1 MLQAIMMFSVCG
13 SRTEM
18 MGDRHNA
25 YSMYIETLSLIKF
38 LTKLTNSSRNNNQD
52 VDPRYFCI
60 CAKPRIPFMFCIFRL
75 VVLSLRAQSLLN
87 LKLYKMKRHELK
99 DYQKTIQDVLA
110 KSEEDPSTSSEG
122 QSRTEQMS
130 TPSPAGSEGSNC
142 SKVRQQIF
150 FLI

>member
-1 MLQAIMMFSVCG
+1 
-13 SRTEM
+13 
-18 MGDRHNA
+18 
-25 YSMYIETLSLIKF
+25 
-38 LTKLTNSSRNNNQD
+38 
-52 VDPRYFCI
+52 
-60 CAKPRIPFMFCIFRL
+60 MFCIFRL

-142 SKVRQQIF
+142 SKVRKKIF
-150 FLI
+150 F

>member
-1 MLQAIMMFSVCG
+1 
-13 SRTEM
+13 
-18 MGDRHNA
+18 
-25 YSMYIETLSLIKF
+25 
-38 LTKLTNSSRNNNQD
+38 
-52 VDPRYFCI
+52 
-60 CAKPRIPFMFCIFRL
+60 MFCIFRL

-142 SKVRQQIF
+142 SKVREQIF
-150 FLI
+150 FMFDEIFLLFPVSVQRLLLQRGEPAAGCADPAHCPAHLPVHPPQRDAEPVQLLQLPQPVS

>member
-52 VDPRYFCI
+52 VDPRYMILCL
-60 CAKPRIPFMFCIFRL
+60 CTLCTAQPRIPFMFCIFRL

-142 SKVRQQIF
+142 SKVRE
-150 FLI
+150 

>member
-52 VDPRYFCI
+52 VDPRY
-60 CAKPRIPFMFCIFRL
+60 RI
-75 VVLSLRAQSLLN
+75 VLLR
-87 LKLYKMKRHELK
+87 
-99 DYQKTIQDVLA
+99 V
-110 KSEEDPSTSSEG
+110 G
-122 QSRTEQMS
+122 SRS
-130 TPSPAGSEGSNC
+130 CFVFSDWLCCLCGLSHY
-142 SKVRQQIF
+142 
-150 FLI
+150 